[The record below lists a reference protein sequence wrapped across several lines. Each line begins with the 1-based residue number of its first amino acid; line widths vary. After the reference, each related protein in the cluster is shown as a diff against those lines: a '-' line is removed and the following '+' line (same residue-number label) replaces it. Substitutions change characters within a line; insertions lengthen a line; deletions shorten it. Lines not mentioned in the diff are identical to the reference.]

1 MNPLRDA
8 LIAGVLPGAIAT
20 LAFIIAGVAI
30 ALAHGPLKPAERQ
43 PGPGSWVE
51 RALIA
56 VALLVVGGGVVL
68 SMRWLEPYPGWWPLN
83 VVHRVPALVLL
94 GVVVSA
100 VVAAGPRRWWF
111 ALPICVLGAGAI
123 SLGVRGPLS
132 GDGSPVPAV
141 ALDAFMIGVPA
152 FFVQYLVDRVADG
165 DRSLR
170 ARPLPLLALALALMP
185 VPALIFVSG
194 QSVNARQFG
203 AVVAVLTA
211 SAIALALLGNSA
223 GRLVLRGV
231 GVLVVMAV
239 GVWILIVATLANHL
253 LSLPA
258 AWLLVA
264 SGVGAGLAGLLLP
277 RLSRW
282 WMPAVLTLAL
292 VGGPVAAA
300 AAVQYL
306 GIERDDV
313 GAADYGY

>member
-8 LIAGVLPGAIAT
+8 LIALV
-20 LAFIIAGVAI
+20 
-30 ALAHGPLKPAERQ
+30 HGPLKPAEYQ

-56 VALLVVGGGVVL
+56 AATLVVGAGVVL

-83 VVHRVPALVLL
+83 VVHRVPVLVLM

-100 VVAAGPRRWWF
+100 VVAAGPGRWWF

-123 SLGVRGPLS
+123 SHGVRGPLS
-132 GDGSPVPAV
+132 GEAWPWLAV
-141 ALDAFMIGVPA
+141 SVDAIMIGVPA
-152 FFVQYLVDRVADG
+152 FLVQYLVNRVADG

-170 ARPLPLLALALALMP
+170 VRPLPLLALALALMP
-185 VPALIFVSG
+185 IPALIFVSG

-203 AVVAVLTA
+203 AVVAVLAA
-211 SAIALALLGNSA
+211 SAIALAVLGNSA

-231 GVLVVMAV
+231 GVLVVLAV

-253 LSLPA
+253 LTPTPA
-258 AWLLVA
+258 ILLVA
-264 SGVGAGLAGLLLP
+264 AGVGAGLAGLLLP

-282 WMPAVLTLAL
+282 WMPAVLALAL

-306 GIERDDV
+306 GIERDDA